1 MNSKPFK
8 IDELQSIKCE
18 EVMTGPM
25 KRILIDPC
33 SFNEHSYSF
42 YIH

>member
-1 MNSKPFK
+1 MNSKPLK
-8 IDELQSIKCE
+8 IDGLQSDKCE
-18 EVMTGPM
+18 EIMTGPM
-25 KRILIDPC
+25 KRILINAC